1 MTFRARIWLL
11 GTVACT
17 VVAISAPA
25 AWGGEFGVES
35 FVAANCKTGHETCV
49 EQAFGPF
56 SLPKEPT
63 LAEAKEGGYTQAAG
77 HPAYGITAFKV
88 NTEGEKIPNAAPAG
102 VASGGIVTHVRTDVA
117 PGVST
122 NPEAMKQCKLND
134 EETPEAERK
143 EFRTKEAIPGTGFF
157 LAPTCSEETKIGV
170 NKVIVWLGPAPSPLG
185 GDLPLEGKVY
195 NLVQPEGL
203 ASDFGVALPLPI
215 PLTAHIISGTPLK
228 GTPAETEQYYA
239 HTLIEGS
246 VEWAG
251 DYHDYYEIKVS
262 PSLPL
267 IASRLLLFGE
277 LGNTG
282 LGGFITNPSTCS
294 EPGLKTTNTVTLKP
308 AVGPEVVRKYTTPIG
323 PEGCLGGGSFTAPP
337 FEPEFKLIPATTQ
350 SDQPDGIT
358 TEAIIPHDPSPTGID
373 TSQVRT
379 ASVTLPEGMT
389 LNPSAGPALE
399 ACTPAQIGIHTR
411 EPVACPEKSKIAE
424 ATLNVPTLPAGSLQG
439 NLYLGNTEGG
449 PAITKP
455 PFTVYLDA
463 ESARYGISVR
473 VEGKISLNETTGRV
487 TATFVDNPEQPFSDL
502 ILHFK
507 GGALAPIANP
517 LVCGRAKTETSF
529 VPYTGTPTKSPF
541 SEFVVDS
548 NGKGGACP
556 SLPFSLGQSA
566 EAHPTGGGEAT
577 NFTLNLTRAD
587 GQQYLSRVSTTLP
600 AGLVGKIPAVPP
612 CPEPQAS
619 LGTCTSA
626 SQIGIATTTVGSGPT
641 PVHFSGPV
649 FLTGPVGKAPYGMT
663 VVVNA
668 AVGPFS
674 LGNVIARTGIEVD
687 PITARVTVAG
697 EVPTI
702 FKGIP
707 LRLKTLNVAITRQG
721 FLVNPTNC
729 GALTTNTTL
738 TSTFGATQSLA
749 TPFQATGCS
758 SLGFK
763 PKFGATSNAKT
774 SRANGAALVTH
785 VNYPS
790 GAQANIKSVLVTVPK
805 QLPSRLSTLKHACPE
820 AVFNANPNS
829 CPSNSR
835 VGTARVKTP
844 VLPGQLIGPAYF
856 VSHGGAAFPDLDLVI
871 SGDGVTVILVGN
883 TNIKN
888 GVTTTNFASNPD
900 VPFTGFELNLSSGP
914 NSALA
919 AVGNLCAKPLIMPT
933 TITAQN
939 GKVIKQ
945 KTHISVSGCGVKILS
960 HRVIGHT
967 AILKVQ
973 APAAGRVSG
982 GGSKLKTVYRHPSKF
997 QQVTLEVPLSRAGL
1011 EALASHS
1018 PLSLRVRVG
1027 FLPKARGPSST
1038 AFATVTFR

>member
-1 MTFRARIWLL
+1 MRSVYIDTGRYIDIGFGSASREDGMTFRARIWLL
-11 GTVACT
+11 GTVACA
-17 VVAISAPA
+17 VVVFSAPA
-25 AWGGEFGVES
+25 AQGAFGVES
-35 FVAANCKTGHETCV
+35 FFAANCKATFENCNKAASPA
-49 EQAFGPF
+49 EE
-56 SLPKEPT
+56 KEK
-63 LAEAKEGGYTQAAG
+63 AEEEGYTQAAG
-77 HPAYGITAFKV
+77 HPPFGVTDFKIKSHV
-88 NTEGEKIPNAAPAG
+88 IQLVPFEARAPEGSVKNL
-102 VASGGIVTHVRTDVA
+102 RLDVA

-122 NPEAMKQCKLND
+122 NPEAVPKC
-134 EETPEAERK
+134 PV
-143 EFRTKEAIPGTGFF
+143 TKEGFIGTELEPVPGLHAFT
-157 LAPTCSEETKIGV
+157 APTCPGSEIGTNTV
-170 NKVIVWLGPAPSPLG
+170 HVVIEVAFKVYENFEFKGA
-185 GDLPLEGKVY
+185 VY
-195 NLVQPEGL
+195 NLVQPPGL
-203 ASDFGVALPLPI
+203 SSYFGVALNLQPLLGV
-215 PLTAHIISGTPLK
+215 PL
-228 GTPAETEQYYA
+228 YA
-239 HTLIEGS
+239 HTFIEGH
-246 VEWAG
+246 VEWAS
-251 DYHDYYEIKVS
+251 DYHDLFEINNIT
-262 PSLPL
+262 PGL
-267 IASRLLLFGE
+267 IESRLVFK
-277 LGNTG
+277 GNIGTGGFLSNPSSCSGPGPQTTTG
-282 LGGFITNPSTCS
+282 LHVDTYEGESASTS
-294 EPGLKTTNTVTLKP
+294 
-308 AVGPEVVRKYTTPIG
+308 YTTPIG
-323 PEGCLGGGSFTAPP
+323 IEGCNGLPP
-337 FEPEFKLIPATTQ
+337 FELVPFAPTFALLPETKQ
-350 SDQPDGIT
+350 SDQPDGIM
-358 TEAIIPHDPSPTGID
+358 TELVLPHDPNPANLDS
-373 TSQVRT
+373 SQLKT
-379 ASVTLPEGMT
+379 ATVVLPEGMT
-389 LNPSAGPALE
+389 LNPSAAQGLE
-399 ACTPAQIGIHTR
+399 ACTPAQARIHSTTAGVGCPAKSNIGG
-411 EPVACPEKSKIAE
+411 V
-424 ATLNVPTLPAGSLQG
+424 TLNVPGLPLGSLTG
-439 NLYLGNTEGG
+439 SLYLGG
-449 PAITKP
+449 PESGLITGP
-455 PFTVYLDA
+455 PYTVYIDA
-463 ESARYGISVR
+463 ESARYGISTRLRGEV
-473 VEGKISLNETTGRV
+473 VPNEATGRV
-487 TATFVDNPEQPFSDL
+487 TAIFPENPEQPFSDA
-502 ILHFK
+502 IMHFK
-507 GGALAPIANP
+507 TGALAPIANP
-517 LVCGRAKTETSF
+517 LVCGPAKIETSL
-529 VPYTGTPTKSPF
+529 VPYTGTPAVSPF
-541 SEFVVDS
+541 AEFAVDS
-548 NGKGGACP
+548 NNLGGVCP
-556 SLPFSLGQSA
+556 SPLPFSLGQSA
-566 EAHPTGGGEAT
+566 EAHPTNGGANT
-577 NFTLNLTRAD
+577 NFTLNLARPD

-600 AGLVGKIPAVPP
+600 AGLVGKIPAVPL
-612 CPEPQAS
+612 CPEPLAS
-619 LGTCTSA
+619 LGTCSST
-626 SQIGIATTTVGSGPT
+626 SQIGTATTTVGSGPT

-649 FLTGPVGKAPYGMT
+649 YLTGPTGSAPYGMT

-674 LGNVIARTGIEVD
+674 LGNVVTRAGIEVNSF
-687 PITARVTVAG
+687 TARVTVASTL
-697 EVPTI
+697 PTI
-702 FKGIP
+702 VKGIP

-738 TSTFGATQSLA
+738 TSTFGATQSIA

-763 PKFGATSNAKT
+763 PRFGATSNAKT

-919 AVGNLCAKPLIMPT
+919 AVGSLCAKPLIMPT

-960 HRVIGHT
+960 HRVSGHR

-1011 EALASHS
+1011 RALAARS